1 MDDLGFVEAIDRL
14 GQRVVV
20 RVADA
25 AYGRFDPGF
34 SETLGVLDRNILA
47 APIAMVDEATSIGGP
62 SVMKRLL
69 QGIQDK
75 VGVRGPAGS
84 PADDPPSI
92 GVDDEGDVDEAGPGR
107 DISEVG
113 KPKDVRPRGLELT
126 VDVIQG
132 AWRGLVVTG
141 WERVRLERIARLWNR
156 RCLPPCYF
164 RSRLSD
170 SNALRCHFQS
180 DGPSLARDITGQNES
195 A

>member
-1 MDDLGFVEAIDRL
+1 LPEAVLFESRRHGWVGQHGEVTVLGFGRWDEADGLQKPAIVEPVYPLEGCELDSFEVAPRPSSVNDLGFVEAIDRL

-47 APIAMVDEATSIGGP
+47 APIAMVDEATTIGGR

-75 VGVRGPAGS
+75 SAC
-84 PADDPPSI
+84 A
-92 GVDDEGDVDEAGPGR
+92 
-107 DISEVG
+107 
-113 KPKDVRPRGLELT
+113 
-126 VDVIQG
+126 
-132 AWRGLVVTG
+132 
-141 WERVRLERIARLWNR
+141 
-156 RCLPPCYF
+156 
-164 RSRLSD
+164 
-170 SNALRCHFQS
+170 AL
-180 DGPSLARDITGQNES
+180 LARQPTIRR